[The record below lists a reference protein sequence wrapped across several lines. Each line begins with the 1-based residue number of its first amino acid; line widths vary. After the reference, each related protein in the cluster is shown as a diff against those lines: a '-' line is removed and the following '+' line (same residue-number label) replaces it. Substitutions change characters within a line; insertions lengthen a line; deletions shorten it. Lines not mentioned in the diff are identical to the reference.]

1 MSAPSGAYCSKSG
14 GDCMAHYLTPEEREE
29 RVRQLT
35 DKLESGISDVFQSD
49 HYADYLRTMSKFH
62 QYSFRNTIL
71 IFLQFPDASQVAG
84 YNDWK
89 KKFDRQVK
97 AGEHGISILAPCTS
111 KKQVQ
116 MIDPDTQLPVFDANG
131 QPVMEQEKVTR
142 YRVVT
147 VFDVSQTEGKELPEP
162 CVAELTGDV
171 AEFERI
177 TAALQALSPLP
188 VSFEDF
194 SGDAYGYCD
203 HAEGRIVIRPGLSQK
218 QTLKTLVHEIAH
230 AKLHPPADILDT
242 ARPKRSTRELEAES
256 VAYVVCQHFGIDTSG
271 YSFGYV
277 ADWTRDKDMKQLK
290 ASLDLIRSTS
300 AELIAGMEGHEQE
313 QARTAPQRRP
323 RRPRKSKRKTAPVR

>member
-1 MSAPSGAYCSKSG
+1 
-14 GDCMAHYLTPEEREE
+14 MAHYLTPEEREE

-35 DKLESGISDVFQSD
+35 DKLERGISDVFQSD

-131 QPVMEQEKVTR
+131 QPVMEREEVTR

-203 HAEGRIVIRPGLSQK
+203 HAEGRIVVRPGLSQK

-256 VAYVVCQHFGIDTSG
+256 VAYVVW
-271 YSFGYV
+271 
-277 ADWTRDKDMKQLK
+277 A
-290 ASLDLIRSTS
+290 RSPAT
-300 AELIAGMEGHEQE
+300 
-313 QARTAPQRRP
+313 
-323 RRPRKSKRKTAPVR
+323 